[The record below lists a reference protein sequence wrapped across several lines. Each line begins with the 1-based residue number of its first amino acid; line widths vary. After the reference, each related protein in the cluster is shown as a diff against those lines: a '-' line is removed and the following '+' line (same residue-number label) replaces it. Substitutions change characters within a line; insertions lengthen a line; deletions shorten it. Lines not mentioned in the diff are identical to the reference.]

1 MNFGGMPRG
10 RKVRNTNSVAAVWRT
25 NARARRF
32 FILVDAFFFSVG
44 AFHFF
49 LFFSLTRLFC
59 GEKSRRL
66 KRGGRVFS
74 RYTQRESEMQR
85 ASSATLSS
93 SRERVNLHRGVKKK
107 SSNDFL
113 EKEKISPPI
122 SLNTRAAQ
130 RARRKKT
137 NRRLT
142 FLLVSLS
149 RLSLSLGMRNA
160 QDLGFLSSDVDEY
173 RQQENVIRGGEEK
186 SGVRERERA
195 RARALLRK
203 SAMREGSRR

>member
-1 MNFGGMPRG
+1 M
-10 RKVRNTNSVAAVWRT
+10 
-25 NARARRF
+25 
-32 FILVDAFFFSVG
+32 G

-49 LFFSLTRLFC
+49 LFFSLTRLFVERNHAASSAVGAC
-59 GEKSRRL
+59 FLSI
-66 KRGGRVFS
+66 
-74 RYTQRESEMQR
+74 YTERESEMQR

-142 FLLVSLS
+142 FLVSSLS